1 MQIEITEENFREL
14 KTKLAYYEIH
24 RENANLHL
32 HDDDDDDDYSD
43 EDDRIV
49 FANEGSALRAET
61 PYNLRIY
68 PCDTCG
74 GKNLLT
80 REDVR
85 LGYQCDTCADKQE
98 GRGWG
103 WGEY

>member
-24 RENANLHL
+24 RENANLDL
-32 HDDDDDDDYSD
+32 YDDDEDFFDYD

-61 PYNLRIY
+61 EYNPRIY
-68 PCDTCG
+68 PCDTCRG
-74 GKNLLT
+74 QKLLT
-80 REDVR
+80 LEDVK
-85 LGYQCDTCADKQE
+85 LGYQCDSCADRAE
-98 GRGWG
+98 GRG
-103 WGEY
+103 GEY